1 MRKQFKTEI
10 KMSVSLWMIIVG
22 LITFALLMSCNKKPI
37 EVNPNVEMIKG
48 SWNLDSVV
56 YTNQNLPVYNVAL
69 KFEEDSIKRYSSST
83 LQSVVGYSW
92 ASDTSI
98 IYEGGGISYVDK
110 LTDHELVLEDGI
122 RLVYL
127 SR

>member
-10 KMSVSLWMIIVG
+10 KMSVSLWIIIVG

-37 EVNPNVEMIKG
+37 EVNPNVEMIIG

-56 YTNQNLPVYNVAL
+56 YTNQTMPVYNYTL

-83 LQSVVGYSW
+83 LLGVIGYSW

-98 IYEGGGISYVDK
+98 INEDGGISYVDK

-122 RLVYL
+122 RFMYL